1 MTTRI
6 RRKRTFYCREWLYE
20 KLQTCLE
27 RRKQHDDTKTKGAFI
42 VGGPGSGKTTI
53 LKELISPTIN
63 DGLQNHLSKKVV
75 AKHFC
80 EAHKYSSVSVS
91 EFIRSLAE
99 QLSNAEPLISYREKF
114 NDPRIQD
121 ALRLDFCAK
130 NPDVAFKEAILLPLN
145 SITPPEDVFVVVVD
159 SIDESYLHSF
169 DSGVYSGS
177 RTIAELLATHHD
189 LLPSWLFLVVSA
201 RKQSKTGMKMFTG
214 FRKLSLDDLRKAHVV
229 RDLQGY
235 ILNRLDDD
243 KDLRKFLTKET
254 AEKFNQLH
262 IKSNG
267 CFLYLE
273 KVLEGVQDEIF
284 SIDEVVDI
292 PGTLNGLYLWLCNRL
307 YTDEQFN
314 QIRLVLNV
322 ILASQKPLTASE
334 LYQAVWTRNTKL
346 TKEEFDAILSSMH
359 YIIVDVDNTKCIFHH
374 SFAEWLIDVKYCT
387 PKYLC
392 SPSDGHAMLALRC
405 TLLANNKQEVDLH
418 QFAFHLSRA
427 PFKEGMSQQ
436 HFALWLLW
444 SGAPLSE
451 ALSASA
457 LPRQEALQILLDAGA
472 DVNNEQA
479 DLAQCYS
486 NETEES
492 IKLFL
497 EKESHV
503 DRVDSAG
510 RTQLCNAA
518 FNGNANIVR
527 ILLQHGANVNFSDPA
542 GESPLML
549 AAKQGHADVVY
560 LLVNCGAN
568 VNQVSSDGCTPLR
581 ASASGG
587 HSDVVSILLKNGASV
602 DQADDD
608 MRTALRGAAWGG
620 HTDVVQQLIQ
630 HGADPNLKDKDGR
643 SALIAAAYMGHKAV
657 VRYLLEQGADVNVAD
672 KDGRTALAV
681 AVLCISSSPEH
692 TNVVRLLL
700 AKNAEVDRPDFDGLT
715 PLCVA
720 CLEGHYNVVKLLLN
734 VNADISHWDRN
745 GRTPLFAAA
754 ASGHVG
760 IVKLLL
766 ERNSKGKSK
775 IIVLVSL
782 NPKPNTTIFMKE
794 DHLH

>member
-1 MTTRI
+1 MTTRNKTQ
-6 RRKRTFYCREWLYE
+6 RSFYCREWVYE
-20 KLQTCLE
+20 KVETCLE
-27 RRKQHDDTKTKGAFI
+27 RRKQQDDTKTKGAFI

-53 LKELISPTIN
+53 LKELISPTVEDAPQKN
-63 DGLQNHLSKKVV
+63 LSKKVI
-75 AKHFC
+75 AHHFC

-91 EFIRSLAE
+91 EFIRSFAE
-99 QLSNAEPLISYREKF
+99 QLSNAQPLDSYRDKF
-114 NDPRIQD
+114 NDPKIQE
-121 ALRLDFCAK
+121 ALRLDFCVK
-130 NPDVAFKEAILLPLN
+130 NPDIAFREGILLPLN
-145 SITPPEDVFVVVVD
+145 SIAPPDEVYVVLVD

-177 RTIAELLATHHD
+177 RTIAELVATHHD

-201 RKQSKTGMKMFTG
+201 RKQSKTVIKMFTG

-229 RDLQGY
+229 RDIQGY

-243 KDLRKFLTKET
+243 KKLRKYLTKET

-273 KVLEGVQDEIF
+273 KVLEGVEDELF

-322 ILASQKPLTASE
+322 ILASQKPLTESE
-334 LYQAVWTRNTKL
+334 LYQAIWTRDRTL
-346 TKEEFDAILSSMH
+346 TMEQFYQILHSMS

-405 TLLANNKQEVDLH
+405 TLLANSKQDVDLH

-427 PFKEGMSQQ
+427 PFRENMNQE

-451 ALSASA
+451 ALSASE

-472 DVNNEQA
+472 DVDTEQA
-479 DLAQCYS
+479 DMNLNYGK
-486 NETEES
+486 ETEES
-492 IKLFL
+492 IKVFL
-497 EKESHV
+497 EKEAHV
-503 DRVDSAG
+503 DRVDSSG

-518 FNGNANIVR
+518 FNGNADVVR

-542 GESPLML
+542 GESSIML
-549 AAKQGHADVVY
+549 AAKQGHAEVVY
-560 LLVNCGAN
+560 LLVNCGGNA
-568 VNQVSSDGCTPLR
+568 NQVASDGCTPLR
-581 ASASGG
+581 AAASGG
-587 HSDVVSILLKNGASV
+587 HSDVVSVLLKNGAVV

-608 MRTALRGAAWGG
+608 KRTALRGAAWGG
-620 HTDVVQQLIQ
+620 HTDVVQQLFQ

-643 SALIAAAYMGHKAV
+643 SALIAAAYMGHKSV
-657 VRYLLEQGADVNVAD
+657 VRYLLEQGADVNIAD
-672 KDGRTALAV
+672 KDGRTALSV

-692 TNVVRLLL
+692 TEVVRLLL
-700 AKNAEVDRPDFDGLT
+700 DNNADVDRPDFDGLT

-734 VNADISHWDRN
+734 SNADISHWDRN

-766 ERNSKGKSK
+766 EKNTKGT
-775 IIVLVSL
+775 VML
-782 NPKPNTTIFMKE
+782 
-794 DHLH
+794 